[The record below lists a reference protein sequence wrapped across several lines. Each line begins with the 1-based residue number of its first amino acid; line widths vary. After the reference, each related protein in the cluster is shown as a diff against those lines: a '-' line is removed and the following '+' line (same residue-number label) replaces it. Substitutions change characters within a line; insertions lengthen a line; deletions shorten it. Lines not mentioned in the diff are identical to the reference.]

1 MNTLLA
7 TKAKAKRALAV
18 RSRHSVLAQP
28 QERGGQQID
37 DLLVRMP
44 RRFKDGG
51 RFEMEHGE
59 RSVRERCLC

>member
-18 RSRHSVLAQP
+18 RSRHGVLAQS

-37 DLLVRMP
+37 DLLVR
-44 RRFKDGG
+44 
-51 RFEMEHGE
+51 
-59 RSVRERCLC
+59 VA